1 MDSPVQVTQS
11 TPVRDLKG
19 DSPALIFKVEFLLT
33 CLNLCVC
40 LL

>member
-11 TPVRDLKG
+11 TPVHDLKG